1 MIVLG
6 VTDPIGED
14 NAAAVLVDGQLVA
27 MVEEER
33 LNRVKHAPN
42 MPPVRRSPGV
52 SSRPRLRP
60 SQRGPD
66 RGRLR

>member
-14 NAAAVLVDGQLVA
+14 NAAAILVDGQLVA

-33 LNRVKHAPN
+33 LNRVEHTPEH
-42 MPPVRRSPGV
+42 PHPFGRSPGV
-52 SSRPRLRP
+52 SSRQVAP
-60 SQRGPD
+60 SQTWT
-66 RGRLR
+66 